1 LKSKAKW
8 HSDQQESWTLYIVE
22 LNWSSRRNEDFLG
35 KKDDQAN
42 EQHKSMIE
50 ALKAAA
56 PEWTFK
62 RINVVAGRY
71 DAVVEDDLISIT
83 SSKDLAYKQERGIRF
98 WRRMC
103 NAYVK
108 RMTE

>member
-1 LKSKAKW
+1 MKSKAKW
-8 HSDQQESWTLYIVE
+8 HSDQQESSTLYIVE

-62 RINVVAGRY
+62 RINVVAGEY
-71 DAVVEDDLISIT
+71 GAVVEDDLISIT
-83 SSKDLAYKQERGIRF
+83 SSKVLAYKQERGIRF